1 MKKLCILAIPAIVIV
16 FQFCTATRK
25 AASKQPAKIT
35 YITNVQPLIASNC
48 SPCHIPPKG
57 NKKPLDTYASA
68 KDEIDEMIK
77 RIQKNPGEKG
87 FMPFRHTQKLSDS
100 TINVFVQWKTDGLLE
115 GKK

>member
-1 MKKLCILAIPAIVIV
+1 MKKFSIVVFLVIV
-16 FQFCTATRK
+16 VIFQFCTGSRK

-35 YITNVQPLIASNC
+35 YINNLQPLIASNC

-87 FMPFRHTQKLSDS
+87 FMPFRHPKKLSDS
-100 TINVFVQWKTDGLLE
+100 TINVFVQWKADGLLE